1 MGKKPERIITVLLLA
16 YILWGVPRRFMPDL
30 KWLEYAGGAMAAV
43 ALYMCLTHIFKGA
56 RGKRLIFYTVV
67 SAFFVMAVTMD
78 LLF

>member
-1 MGKKPERIITVLLLA
+1 MGKKPERITTVLLLA

-56 RGKRLIFYTVV
+56 RDRKSVV
-67 SAFFVMAVTMD
+67 
-78 LLF
+78 